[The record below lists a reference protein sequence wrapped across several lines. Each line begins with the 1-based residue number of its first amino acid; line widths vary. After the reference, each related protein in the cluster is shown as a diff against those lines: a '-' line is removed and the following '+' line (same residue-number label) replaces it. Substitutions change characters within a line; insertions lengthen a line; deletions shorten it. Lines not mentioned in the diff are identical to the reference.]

1 MGKRCPRCNSRFDYP
16 IDTAI
21 QTNQVGT
28 PTRTAHKDWA
38 THCNIPLSEEQLDY
52 ITRNYN
58 DLLCPHCMQSIAAE
72 EHPVSVRELSNFLL
86 DLSRTLMGA
95 GAHTSRVVRNVTRIA
110 ESFGYKVDM
119 TIFQMH
125 ITMTIRHAKDDTVR
139 RTSVG
144 KIGAAAFNFNT
155 ISQISTLS
163 WEAHDDYLSFREL
176 LERYKQIIHEPRL
189 SRWWVLGL
197 VTAANACFCRLF
209 GGDVYAMGIVAVATL
224 IGFFIRQEMS
234 ARHINHMAIFLVCS
248 FIASLIAA
256 TGFWF
261 HLGSTPETA
270 LGTSVLFL
278 IPGVPLINSIFD
290 LLEGHVL
297 VGISRAVNALILIV
311 CIALGLSATMLILG
325 LDML

>member
-163 WEAHDDYLSFREL
+163 WEAHDDHLSFREL

-234 ARHINHMAIFLVCS
+234 RC
-248 FIASLIAA
+248 
-256 TGFWF
+256 WF
-261 HLGSTPETA
+261 
-270 LGTSVLFL
+270 
-278 IPGVPLINSIFD
+278 
-290 LLEGHVL
+290 
-297 VGISRAVNALILIV
+297 SR
-311 CIALGLSATMLILG
+311 
-325 LDML
+325 

>member
-1 MGKRCPRCNSRFDYP
+1 MEKICPRCGARFECRHDS
-16 IDTAI
+16 IESC
-21 QTNQVGT
+21 
-28 PTRTAHKDWA
+28 
-38 THCNIPLSEEQLDY
+38 HCTSVRLSDEHRDY
-52 ITRNYN
+52 IARNYSGC
-58 DLLCPHCMQSIAAE
+58 LCHHCLENITTE
-72 EHPVSVRELSNFLL
+72 PHPVSVRELANFLL

-125 ITMTIRHAKDDTVR
+125 ITMTIRHAGDDTIR

-144 KIGAAAFNFNT
+144 KIGPAAFNFDI
-155 ISQISTLS
+155 ISQISSLS
-163 WEAHDDYLSFREL
+163 WEAHDEHLSFREL
-176 LERYKQIIHEPRL
+176 TEKYERIIRKPRI
-189 SRWWVLGL
+189 SRWWVLVL

-209 GGDVYAMGIVAVATL
+209 GGDVPAMGLVAAATFV
-224 IGFFIRQEMS
+224 GFFVRQEMS
-234 ARHINHMAIFLVCS
+234 TRHANHMAIFLICS
-248 FIASLIAA
+248 FIASLIASA
-256 TGFWF
+256 GFRF
-261 HLGSTPETA
+261 HLGTTPETA

-311 CIALGLSATMLILG
+311 CIALGLSATLLILG
-325 LDML
+325 LDTL

>member
-1 MGKRCPRCNSRFDYP
+1 M
-16 IDTAI
+16 
-21 QTNQVGT
+21 
-28 PTRTAHKDWA
+28 
-38 THCNIPLSEEQLDY
+38 
-52 ITRNYN
+52 
-58 DLLCPHCMQSIAAE
+58 
-72 EHPVSVRELSNFLL
+72 
-86 DLSRTLMGA
+86 
-95 GAHTSRVVRNVTRIA
+95 
-110 ESFGYKVDM
+110 
-119 TIFQMH
+119 
-125 ITMTIRHAKDDTVR
+125 
-139 RTSVG
+139 
-144 KIGAAAFNFNT
+144 
-155 ISQISTLS
+155 S
-163 WEAHDDYLSFREL
+163 WEAHDDHLSFREL

-261 HLGSTPETA
+261 HLGSTRNST
-270 LGTSVLFL
+270 GYQRTVSDT
-278 IPGVPLINSIFD
+278 GVPLINSIFD

>member
-163 WEAHDDYLSFREL
+163 WEAHDDHLSFREL

-234 ARHINHMAIFLVCS
+234 ARYINHMAIFLVCS

-261 HLGSTPETA
+261 HLSSTPETA